1 MRPVIVNES
10 ITGCFYFVL
19 KIKIMHIF
27 VEREENKMITT
38 RSKKFVTY
46 VVPTVLGQV
55 SFLLF
60 TIIDGIFVGQGVGT
74 NALGAVNIVMPFV
87 MIVNAVFMLTSIGGV
102 TISAV
107 RFGRGDIEGANQAF
121 MNAMFFNT
129 VFAVILSAIGIFFKA
144 PICTLFGAT
153 DTFHEMSMEYL
164 LWYSIFIIP
173 SSFSALLQ
181 NYCRNDGSP
190 MLVSIATLV
199 STACNI
205 FLDWLLIFPIH
216 WGLKG
221 AAVATGISQCI
232 ALLIVL
238 SHFIQK
244 KGNLRFKRVKLQ
256 GQLLKKII
264 IRGMPECIAQFS
276 TPVTTI
282 LMNRVLAERIGD
294 TAVNVYSIISYV
306 ASFSMGIFFGT
317 SEGLQPL
324 FGQSYGAKN
333 GKDLKYYFRSGMLV
347 NVIGGTFINLLLLIA
362 AKPIC
367 SLFGATEETLNFA
380 LTAMPQYA
388 WGFILF
394 SMNVM
399 ISAYLYSTKRSVQAA
414 AINFLRSFIVNSVMI
429 LTLPLLFG
437 NDIIWSSF
445 GIYEGIV
452 LVVAVILLKNS
463 EKKGI
468 VYQ

>member
-1 MRPVIVNES
+1 MN
-10 ITGCFYFVL
+10 T
-19 KIKIMHIF
+19 M
-27 VEREENKMITT
+27 
-38 RSKKFVTY
+38 RSKNFVKY
-46 VVPTVLGQV
+46 VVPTVLSQV

-60 TIIDGIFVGQGVGT
+60 TVIDGIFVGRGVGT

-87 MIVNAVFMLTSIGGV
+87 MIVSAVFMLTSIGGV

-107 RFGRGDIEGANQAF
+107 RFGRGDIKGANQAF
-121 MNAMFFNT
+121 MNAAFFNT
-129 VFAVILSAIGIFFKA
+129 VFAVLLSAAGIFFKA

-164 LWYSIFIIP
+164 FWYSIFIIP
-173 SSFSALLQ
+173 SSFSSLLQ

-190 MLVSIATLV
+190 LLVSIAMLI

-205 FLDWLLIFPIH
+205 FLDWLLIFPVG

-221 AAVATGISQCI
+221 AAIATGVSQTI

-244 KGNLRFKRVKLQ
+244 KGDLRFERVKLQ
-256 GQLLKKII
+256 VQLFKKII

-276 TPVTTI
+276 TPITTI
-282 LMNRVLAERIGD
+282 LMNRVLAERLGD
-294 TAVNVYSIISYV
+294 TAVNSYSIICYV
-306 ASFSMGIFFGT
+306 ASFSMGIFYGT

-333 GKDLKYYFRSGMLV
+333 EKDLKYYFRRGMLV
-347 NVIGGTFINLLLLIA
+347 NVVGGTFINLLLLFI

-367 SLFGATEETLNFA
+367 SLFGAAEETLNFT

-388 WGFILF
+388 WGFIIF

-414 AINFLRSFIVNSVMI
+414 VINFLRSFLVNSVMI
-429 LTLPLLFG
+429 LLLPILFG
-437 NDIIWSSF
+437 NGIIWSSF
-445 GIYEGIV
+445 GIYEVIV
-452 LVVAVILLKNS
+452 LVIAVVLLKRS
-463 EKKGI
+463 EKNGI
-468 VYQ
+468 AYH